1 MIVKIEYSK
10 LKNKR
15 FRVTM
20 DDGDTYDFGAP
31 EPNTFIDHHST
42 TRKELYWNRHLGNK
56 TEKILIT
63 NLIPSPATFSFWLL
77 WGPHTSLKKNIENLN
92 NLWKEKHLAKNK

>member
-1 MIVKIEYSK
+1 MIVKLEYSP

-20 DDGDTYDFGAP
+20 DNGETYDFGAP
-31 EPNTFIDHHST
+31 APNTFIDHHST

-63 NLIPSPATFSFWLL
+63 NLVPSSATMSFWLL
-77 WGPHTSLKKNIENLN
+77 WGPYTSLKKNVENLN
-92 NLWKEKHLAKNK
+92 NLWKEKHLAKK